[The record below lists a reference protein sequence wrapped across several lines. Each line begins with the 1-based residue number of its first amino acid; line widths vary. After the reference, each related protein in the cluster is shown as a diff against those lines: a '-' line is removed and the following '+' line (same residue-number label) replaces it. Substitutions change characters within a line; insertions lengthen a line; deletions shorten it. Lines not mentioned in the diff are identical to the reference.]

1 MYSMLL
7 PLDLLHS
14 FLTVITVGSM
24 SRACRSLGRTQAAVS
39 LQIQRLEDLSGG
51 KLIERRTR
59 PLQTTPRGELVLQHA
74 RDMLEMNAAF
84 VARLK
89 DDEVSGS
96 LRVGIP
102 NDFATRFLPRV
113 LAAFVRSHPGIS
125 LEVESDISDRLSA
138 RFSDGELDL
147 VLAIRGQHG
156 WDRPSRVWHDPLV
169 WIGQRAAIAKK
180 ARSHRPQSP
189 LSLVTYPEGCGY
201 RRRML
206 TALERNE
213 IAHRIAYTSLD
224 LSGLSVAVENG
235 LGITALAKHTLPTPL
250 KSLILTDSPL
260 PPLEQV
266 EIGLLCKEE
275 SLSPRAL
282 NTLRD
287 SFIEAMDSRLFQT

>member
-1 MYSMLL
+1 MLL

-14 FLTVITVGSM
+14 FRTVITVGSM

-39 LQIQRLEDLSGG
+39 LQIQRLEDLAGG

-84 VARLK
+84 VTRLK

-113 LAAFVRSHPGIS
+113 LAAFV
-125 LEVESDISDRLSA
+125 
-138 RFSDGELDL
+138 
-147 VLAIRGQHG
+147 
-156 WDRPSRVWHDPLV
+156 
-169 WIGQRAAIAKK
+169 
-180 ARSHRPQSP
+180 
-189 LSLVTYPEGCGY
+189 
-201 RRRML
+201 
-206 TALERNE
+206 
-213 IAHRIAYTSLD
+213 AYTSLD

-235 LGITALAKHTLPTPL
+235 LGVTALSQHTLPTPL
-250 KSLILTDSPL
+250 KSLILTDSLL
-260 PPLEQV
+260 PPLDQV

-282 NTLRD
+282 STLRD
-287 SFIEAMDSRLFQT
+287 SFIEALDSRLFQT